1 MNFNLPNKISLL
13 RVLLVPLFLF
23 LVLGKIKYGIYLST
37 AVFIIAACTD
47 GIDGHIARTTNQ
59 VTKLGKFLDP
69 LADKF
74 LITAAIIALVQLNK
88 IPGWIAFII
97 ISRDLMVNLL
107 RMLAASEGVVIHAS
121 SLGKFKTT
129 VQIIAV
135 VSLLLDNYPFHLINF
150 PFSYMTLYI
159 ALVLTVVS
167 GLDYLSKSLVFI
179 KN

>member
-1 MNFNLPNKISLL
+1 MNLPNKISLL

-23 LVLGKIKYGIYLST
+23 LVLGNTKYGIYLST

-88 IPGWIAFII
+88 IPGWIAFVI
-97 ISRDLMVNLL
+97 ISRDLMVDVL

-121 SLGKFKTT
+121 YLGKFKTT

-150 PFSYMTLYI
+150 PFSYVTLYI
-159 ALVLTVVS
+159 ALILTVAS
-167 GLDYLSKSLVFI
+167 GLDYLNKSLVFI

>member
-1 MNFNLPNKISLL
+1 MNLNLPNKLSLL
-13 RVLLVPLFLF
+13 RILLVPLFLF
-23 LVLGKIKYGIYLST
+23 LILGKIKYGIYLSA
-37 AVFIIAACTD
+37 AVFIIAASTD

-88 IPGWIAFII
+88 LPGWIAFII

-121 SLGKFKTT
+121 SLGKLKTT

-135 VSLLLDNYPFHLINF
+135 ASLLLDNYPFHLINF
-150 PFSYMTLYI
+150 PFSYLTLYI
-159 ALVLTVVS
+159 ALMLTVVS

>member
-1 MNFNLPNKISLL
+1 MKINLPNKISLL

-23 LVLGKIKYGIYLST
+23 LVLGNTKYGIYLST

-88 IPGWIAFII
+88 IPGWIAFVI
-97 ISRDLMVNLL
+97 ISRDLMVDVL

-121 SLGKFKTT
+121 YLGKFKTT

-150 PFSYMTLYI
+150 PFSYVTLYI
-159 ALVLTVVS
+159 ALILTVAS
-167 GLDYLSKSLVFI
+167 APSECWIYWNI
-179 KN
+179 

>member
-1 MNFNLPNKISLL
+1 
-13 RVLLVPLFLF
+13 
-23 LVLGKIKYGIYLST
+23 
-37 AVFIIAACTD
+37 
-47 GIDGHIARTTNQ
+47 
-59 VTKLGKFLDP
+59 
-69 LADKF
+69 
-74 LITAAIIALVQLNK
+74 
-88 IPGWIAFII
+88 
-97 ISRDLMVNLL
+97 
-107 RMLAASEGVVIHAS
+107 MLAASEGVVIHAS

>member
-1 MNFNLPNKISLL
+1 MKINLPNKISLL

-23 LVLGKIKYGIYLST
+23 LVLGNTKYGIYLST

-88 IPGWIAFII
+88 IPGWIAFVI
-97 ISRDLMVNLL
+97 ISRDLMVDVL

-121 SLGKFKTT
+121 YLGKFKTT

-150 PFSYMTLYI
+150 PFSYVTLYI
-159 ALVLTVVS
+159 ALILTVAS
-167 GLDYLSKSLVFI
+167 GLDYLNKSLVFI